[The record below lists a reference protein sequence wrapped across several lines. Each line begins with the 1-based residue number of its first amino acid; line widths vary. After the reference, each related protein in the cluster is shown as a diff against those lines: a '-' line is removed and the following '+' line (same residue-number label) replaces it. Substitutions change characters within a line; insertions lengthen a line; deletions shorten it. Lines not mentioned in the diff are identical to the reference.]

1 MKAMQRLWG
10 RKISDL
16 GHARFLKILAWQM
29 YKHGSRC
36 AKINRF
42 YPSGKTC
49 SSCLHVLPE
58 LLLNVRDWTCPKC
71 DAAHDRDINAAI
83 NIKRVGAST
92 IRGEDVRPASAGNLC

>member
-1 MKAMQRLWG
+1 MQRIWG

-29 YKHGSRC
+29 YKHGSRG

-42 YPSGKTC
+42 YPSSKTC

-58 LLLNVRDWTCPKC
+58 LSLNVRDWTCPKC
-71 DAAHDRDINAAI
+71 GAAHDRDINAAI
-83 NIKRVGAST
+83 
-92 IRGEDVRPASAGNLC
+92 